1 MGVRTRVYP
10 VILSGGSGTRLWP
23 LSRAQYPKQ
32 LLALTGDRSLLQET
46 VLRIETE
53 DIFHLPTVVTNDDHR
68 FVVAEQLREIGTSAK
83 AILLEPVA
91 RNTAPAAV
99 VAAVHLSKEDP
110 EAVVLL
116 MPSDHLVR
124 EPTVFE
130 AAVELAVEAVKRGRL
145 VTFGITPTRAD
156 TGYGYIQSG
165 APLDGAAGCFEVS
178 EFVEKPDTE
187 TAERYLAEGT
197 YSWNSGMFV
206 FRACDF
212 LKEYKRL
219 HPDSYA
225 ACNRAVAEATSD
237 LDFVRLGH
245 DAFAATASESIDY
258 AVMERTENAAVIPA
272 EMGWSDVGGW
282 NALWEAATRDTDEN
296 VIIGDILA
304 EDVSGSYLR
313 TAEGRLLAVSGVDNL
328 IVVTTDDATIV
339 VPRDGA
345 GDRVKGLFAELE
357 RRGRQETVQHS
368 RLYRPWGYSQETDI
382 GERFKVKRLVVNPG
396 ASLSLQRHAKRSE
409 HWVVVRG
416 VATVVRGEE
425 TLRLHADQS
434 IYIPLGEVHR
444 LENAEDEPLH
454 VIEVQ
459 TGDYLGEDDIER
471 FEDVYGRT
479 EEK

>member
-1 MGVRTRVYP
+1 MAGRTQVYP

-46 VLRIETE
+46 VLRIKSE
-53 DIFHLPTVVTNDDHR
+53 DLFHLPTVVTNDDHR
-68 FVVAEQLREIGTSAK
+68 FVVAEQLREIGIAANS
-83 AILLEPVA
+83 ILLEPVA

-99 VAAVHLSKEDP
+99 VAAVHLAEEDP
-110 EAVVLL
+110 DAVIVI

-124 EPTVFE
+124 EPAVFE
-130 AAVELAVEAVKRGRL
+130 AAIELGVEAVKLGRL

-156 TGYGYIQSG
+156 TGYGYIRSG
-165 APLDGAAGCFEVS
+165 TPLSDAIGCFEVS
-178 EFVEKPDTE
+178 EFVEKPD
-187 TAERYLAEGT
+187 AENAKRYLAEGT

-212 LKEYKRL
+212 LAEYERL

-225 ACNRAVAEATSD
+225 ACRRAVVEATSD

-245 DAFAATASESIDY
+245 DAFAATEAESIDY
-258 AVMERTENAAVIPA
+258 AVMERTENAVVIPA

-282 NALWEAATRDTDEN
+282 NALWEVATRDKDGN
-296 VIIGDILA
+296 AIIGDIVA
-304 EDVSGSYLR
+304 EDVAGSYLR

-328 IVVTTDDATIV
+328 IVVATDDATIV

-368 RLYRPWGYSQETDI
+368 RLYRPWGYSQEIDI

-396 ASLSLQRHAKRSE
+396 ASLSLQRHAQRSE

-416 VATVVRGEE
+416 LATVVRGEE

-434 IYIPLGEVHR
+434 TYIPLGEVHR

-471 FEDVYGRT
+471 FEDVYGRA
-479 EEK
+479 EET

>member
-1 MGVRTRVYP
+1 MAGSTRVYP

-32 LLALTGDRSLLQET
+32 LLALTGDLSLLQET
-46 VLRIETE
+46 VLRIDSE
-53 DIFHLPTVVTNDDHR
+53 DLFHLPTIVTNDDYR
-68 FVVAEQLREIGTSAK
+68 FVVAEQLREIGVTAK
-83 AILLEPVA
+83 ALLLEPVA
-91 RNTAPAAV
+91 RNTAPAAT
-99 VAAVHLSKEDP
+99 VAAVHLAKEDP
-110 EAVVLL
+110 DAVVVI

-124 EPTVFE
+124 EPTVFK
-130 AAVELAVEAVKRGRL
+130 AAVELAVEAVNLGRL
-145 VTFGITPTRAD
+145 VTFGVAPTRAD
-156 TGYGYIQSG
+156 TGYGYILSG
-165 APLDGAAGCFEVS
+165 APLRGVAGCFEVS
-178 EFVEKPDTE
+178 EFVEKPDAE

-206 FRACDF
+206 FRARNF
-212 LKEYKRL
+212 LAEYERL
-219 HPDSYA
+219 HPASYA
-225 ACNRAVAEATSD
+225 ACRRAVVETTSD

-245 DAFAATASESIDY
+245 AAFAATEPESIDY

-282 NALWEAATRDTDEN
+282 NALWDAAKRDTKGN
-296 VIIGDILA
+296 VIIGDIVA
-304 EDVSGSYLR
+304 KDVADSYLR
-313 TAEGRLLAVSGVDNL
+313 TVEGRLLAVSGVDNL
-328 IVVTTDDATIV
+328 IVVATDDATIV
-339 VPRDGA
+339 VPREGA

-357 RRGRQETVQHS
+357 RRGRQETVQHR
-368 RLYRPWGYSQETDI
+368 RLYRPWGYSQEIDI

-396 ASLSLQRHAKRSE
+396 ASLSLQRHASRSE

-425 TLRLHADQS
+425 ILRLHADQS

-471 FEDVYGRT
+471 FEDVYGRA
-479 EEK
+479 EET